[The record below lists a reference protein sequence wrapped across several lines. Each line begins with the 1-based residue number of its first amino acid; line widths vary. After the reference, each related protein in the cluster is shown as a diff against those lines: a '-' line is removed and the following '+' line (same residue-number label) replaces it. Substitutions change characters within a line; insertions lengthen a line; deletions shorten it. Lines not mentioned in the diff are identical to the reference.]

1 MKFPLLTL
9 ILILLTTIIGAEKPS
24 LQSFDKLNTIEMIDK
39 NQSFIINTKDGSGTN
54 EHIYVNVKDLID
66 TYTAG
71 TGLTLTNNQF
81 SIGNGAISESM
92 LAQAVQT
99 KIDEFGDSPAHG
111 ITSTMISNWN
121 NSGSSNLTIADVD
134 SEIEDYITALTNA
147 LE

>member
-1 MKFPLLTL
+1 
-9 ILILLTTIIGAEKPS
+9 
-24 LQSFDKLNTIEMIDK
+24 
-39 NQSFIINTKDGSGTN
+39 
-54 EHIYVNVKDLID
+54 
-66 TYTAG
+66 
-71 TGLTLTNNQF
+71 
-81 SIGNGAISESM
+81 M